1 MSFLRMLLVVLTLAW
16 VSAAQAS
23 LIFRF
28 SFNSNAA
35 GEIPGPITGEIHL
48 VDVSGPQKATK
59 VVITGIG
66 SHAPVFGHALPFVV
80 TENDTPKDGW
90 IVGNNSFTVQ
100 GTSID
105 LWNFDAFHNH
115 LASIVSEQLQLG
127 STGAL
132 TPFFM
137 VGVLDAQNALVF
149 RSTLSIDF
157 PEFVLLQQGSA
168 PAPSVLVLL
177 AIGCTAL
184 VLVSRRRRPATA
196 SL

>member
-1 MSFLRMLLVVLTLAW
+1 MNFLRMLLFALTLAW
-16 VSAAQAS
+16 VSAAHAS
-23 LIFRF
+23 LIFKF
-28 SFNSNAA
+28 SFNSDAA

-48 VDVSGPQKATK
+48 ANVSGPQKATK
-59 VVITGIG
+59 LVITGIG
-66 SHAPVFGHALPFVV
+66 SHFPVFGHTLPFVV

-105 LWNFDAFHNH
+105 LWNFDAFHDH
-115 LASIVSEQLQLG
+115 SASIVLEQLQLG

-132 TPFFM
+132 TPFFL
-137 VGVLDAQNALVF
+137 VGVLDTQNALLF